1 MNILF
6 LLTGFA
12 SYDEAI
18 LISQF
23 IDQLDE
29 THDCACLSQ
38 LLPFSYTNTHPRI
51 ASGVFAEDKDTN
63 SQNLQ
68 KLLEKHN
75 FDLIVWGDII
85 NFLLEGEPF
94 NLSLN
99 WLTEIDIPICILD
112 YQDVLKIE
120 QLETPSLENNNKYM
134 TKISLD
140 NFNNNVKTC
149 HEVSFH
155 HSNKIYVIKTCPPA
169 KYENN
174 NDIINLFSSDY
185 MHQKLQPHILY
196 WKKLE
201 EFPLVSKYNLREVV
215 DKDLK
220 CNEDT
225 KIIFLIFN
233 PAAFL
238 RTSVIENSFKPD
250 IHYEAVKNLICY
262 YLKILMMHNKIN
274 CQIFIANY
282 PRLPNKKDYSLPL
295 SPLDKKK
302 SSLQIREIPLL
313 THELYTTLLKVSD
326 LIITESNWH
335 PALISSVMLEVPS
348 IVIGSNVAIKEEK
361 GVKKIVSDYT
371 DMDMYVYQTLES
383 LLKHNPASIFP
394 YVSYPHEI
402 TFLPNINMVQN
413 GYFYHI
419 TDIFNDERTIS
430 LFSELLLNKDYQS
443 DLQTL
448 FSSIKDRNKEALL
461 AEKIVEIVIYD

>member
-1 MNILF
+1 MVYVAANKTDLNQF
-6 LLTGFA
+6 AHQLEDLTG
-12 SYDEAI
+12 EKI
-18 LISQF
+18 
-23 IDQLDE
+23 E
-29 THDCACLSQ
+29 T
-38 LLPFSYTNTHPRI
+38 LLKPIKQS
-51 ASGVFAEDKDTN
+51 
-63 SQNLQ
+63 
-68 KLLEKHN
+68 KHN
-75 FDLIVWGDII
+75 SEVNEEIKIATTIQECTCKTADTSSKTFKSIKSI
-85 NFLLEGEPF
+85 NKKEQNEEEKEINEIMNLL
-94 NLSLN
+94 S
-99 WLTEIDIPICILD
+99 I
-112 YQDVLKIE
+112 
-120 QLETPSLENNNKYM
+120 TPNY
-134 TKISLD
+134 
-140 NFNNNVKTC
+140 F
-149 HEVSFH
+149 
-155 HSNKIYVIKTCPPA
+155 
-169 KYENN
+169 ENN